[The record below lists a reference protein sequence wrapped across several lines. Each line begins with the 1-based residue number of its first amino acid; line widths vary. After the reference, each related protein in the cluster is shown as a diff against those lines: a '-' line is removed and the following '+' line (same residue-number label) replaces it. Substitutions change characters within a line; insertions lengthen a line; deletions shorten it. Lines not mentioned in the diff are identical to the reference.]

1 MSVQISELEVVPR
14 PGLEAQRGQQ
24 AVPPPP
30 PSQQP
35 PSPELEQEIARTVA
49 LLRARDLRLR
59 AD

>member
-1 MSVQISELEVVPR
+1 MSVQISELELVPR
-14 PGLEAQRGQQ
+14 PGPDAQQQ
-24 AVPPPP
+24 AQQQPPP